1 MASRD
6 VSFLTFF
13 VMWARLQGWDV
24 PHLHVVIC
32 VWLETCTEPE
42 RVLMVFRGAAKST
55 IYAVFKA
62 WKLYRNRNHR
72 SLIWSADGP
81 TAEMMTADV
90 INVLRNHPL
99 TQGMLPAKPGKK
111 KFWVLGARDARNAS
125 MRAVGVD
132 SNATGARA
140 DAVDYDDVEVPGNI
154 ETPEA
159 RLHLRKRISEA
170 THIAVP
176 GAQKTLIGTPHAHDS
191 IYPERIE
198 AGAAVLKIPLFA
210 HTVRFSKD
218 VDRKNRFAFPHP
230 IGPDGLYVMGG
241 IHKGA
246 RMFVEGVDYV
256 VKAGVVEFAKPPG
269 MTLDICS
276 VCAWPERFTREEVA
290 LRRRETLTYNAWD
303 SQYMLEAK
311 PISDERLDP
320 DRMRPYD
327 VEPHFRAH
335 NGEHVMYLGKARI
348 VSATCHWDPA
358 GNKLKSNT
366 SALSLM
372 LQDEAGR
379 PYWHRAV
386 DLAGEVAELDDNG
399 KVVGG
404 QVMQVCDVV
413 EKLSIPRVTIETN
426 GVGTHTPSL
435 LRGALKARRIRCG
448 VVEQHTSAN
457 KNRKILG
464 AFDAPLS
471 GGYLW
476 AHTSVLDA
484 VEDQMRDWNPAVKEQ
499 PDDFLDAGAECLL
512 QQPVKIGRGPKVG
525 NPAPH
530 ERDDWRPS
538 AGTFEVQVDEVT

>member
-1 MASRD
+1 MP
-6 VSFLTFF
+6 L
-13 VMWARLQGWDV
+13 
-24 PHLHVVIC
+24 LHVRVC
-32 VWLETCTEPE
+32 VWLETCDAPE

-62 WKLYRNRNHR
+62 WKLYRNRHHR

-99 TQGMLPAKPGKK
+99 TGGTLPPKPGKK

-159 RLHLRKRISEA
+159 RLHLRNRISEA

-198 AGAAVLKIPLFA
+198 AGAAVLKIPLFE
-210 HTVRFSKD
+210 HSKRFSAPPKD
-218 VDRKNRFAFPHP
+218 QLYPFNFP
-230 IGPDGLYVMGG
+230 IGHDGLYVMIG
-241 IHKGA
+241 IHKLA
-246 RMFVEGVDYV
+246 RLAVEGVDYV
-256 VKAGVVEFAKPPG
+256 VRSNAVVFKQAPDA
-269 MTLDICS
+269 TVDIAS
-276 VCAWPERFTREEVA
+276 MCAWPERFTRKEIE
-290 LRRRETLTYNAWD
+290 LRRKETRTFNAWD

-320 DRMRPYD
+320 DKLKAYN
-327 VEPHFRAH
+327 VEPYLITQ
-335 NGEHVMYLGKARI
+335 NGEPIMMLGKARI
-348 VSATCHWDPA
+348 ITATCHWDPA
-358 GNKLKSNT
+358 GNKLKSDT

-372 LQDEAGR
+372 LQDESGR
-379 PYWHRAV
+379 VYWHRSTA
-386 DLAGEVAELDDNG
+386 LTGEVAELNDDG
-399 KVVGG
+399 KIIGG
-404 QVMQVCDVV
+404 QVWHVCDLV
-413 EKLSIPRVTIETN
+413 EKLTIPRVTIETN
-426 GVGTHTPSL
+426 GVGTHTPNL
-435 LRGALKARRIRCG
+435 LKAALKARRIRCG
-448 VVEQHTSAN
+448 VSEQHTSAN

-476 AHTSVLDA
+476 AHVSVLDA
-484 VEDQMRDWNPAVKEQ
+484 VEDQMRSWNPAVKEQ
-499 PDDFLDAGAECLL
+499 PDDHLDAGAECLM
-512 QQPVKIGRGPKVG
+512 QQPVKIGRGAKVE
-525 NPAPH
+525 NATPH
-530 ERDDWRPS
+530 ERDDWRPGS
-538 AGTFEVQVDEVT
+538 GVYEVEVEGY